1 MGAYYSSSGEKPWNH
16 QITCTFER
24 TSHSGTVMHA
34 HTNEGFLGAEVGSLV
49 QASANYIK
57 FFFFCFF
64 FPFGANRVLKVGLG
78 MQGGYIFL
86 IYSNCFHIL
95 ALTDF

>member
-34 HTNEGFLGAEVGSLV
+34 HTNEGVLRAEVGNLV
-49 QASANYIK
+49 QASANYVK
-57 FFFFCFF
+57 YFFQ
-64 FPFGANRVLKVGLG
+64 FGANRVLKAGLG

-86 IYSNCFHIL
+86 I
-95 ALTDF
+95 